1 MAAGNNSMMETQQV
15 VTGDAPALRRHAAAA
30 AGMLLYCMGLLA
42 PVMHTAVHIGL
53 PLRLVGLVL
62 LAWSAW
68 QRRSL
73 MAWIFWAMIAGG
85 ELGADAPAHAIGL
98 RVFSDIFLRLI
109 KTIVAPLILGTLI
122 TGIAAHGQMRSLGRM
137 GLKVLIYFEVLTT
150 IAMLVGLAAIN
161 ITHAGVGLA
170 VPQQHTATNIPQAR
184 APLSWDEVLLHT
196 FPENIAKSVADN
208 QILQVAVF
216 AILFGVAMGR
226 LSAEHRAP
234 LLRVIESLTHTMF
247 AFTNIVMYYAPVGVG
262 AAMAYT
268 VGQMGPGVLFHLGRL
283 LLTLY
288 AALLAFGLVGLLP
301 VALIAGV
308 PIRRFLRAVAEPA
321 TIAFATS
328 TSEAALPRAMEAME
342 ALGVPRR
349 IVAFVIPAGYSF
361 NLDGSTL
368 YLALASVF
376 VAQAAGVSMGWKQ
389 QIFMVATL
397 MLTSKGVAGV
407 PRATLIVLLATV
419 AMFHLPEEPIF
430 VILGIDALMDMA
442 RTSVNVVGN
451 CLASVVIARWEG
463 EFALETPAVET
474 MDALP

>member
-1 MAAGNNSMMETQQV
+1 V
-15 VTGDAPALRRHAAAA
+15 
-30 AGMLLYCMGLLA
+30 
-42 PVMHTAVHIGL
+42 
-53 PLRLVGLVL
+53 
-62 LAWSAW
+62 
-68 QRRSL
+68 
-73 MAWIFWAMIAGG
+73 
-85 ELGADAPAHAIGL
+85 
-98 RVFSDIFLRLI
+98 
-109 KTIVAPLILGTLI
+109 
-122 TGIAAHGQMRSLGRM
+122 
-137 GLKVLIYFEVLTT
+137 
-150 IAMLVGLAAIN
+150 
-161 ITHAGVGLA
+161 
-170 VPQQHTATNIPQAR
+170 
-184 APLSWDEVLLHT
+184 
-196 FPENIAKSVADN
+196 
-208 QILQVAVF
+208 
-216 AILFGVAMGR
+216 LFGVAMGR

-247 AFTNIVMYYAPVGVG
+247 AFTNMVMYYAPVGVG

-268 VGQMGPGVLFHLGRL
+268 VGQMGPGVLVHLGRL

-376 VAQAAGVSMGWKQ
+376 VAQAAGVGMSWKQ

-407 PRATLIVLLATV
+407 PRATLVVLLATA

-430 VILGIDALMDMA
+430 VVLGIDALMDMA
-442 RTSVNVVGN
+442 RTCVNVVGN

-463 EFALETPAVET
+463 EFALEAPAVET

>member
-1 MAAGNNSMMETQQV
+1 MMETQQV
-15 VTGDAPALRRHAAAA
+15 VTNDATSPCRHAVAAV
-30 AGMLLYCMGLLA
+30 GIVLYCLGLLA
-42 PVMHTAVHIGL
+42 PAMHAVHIGL
-53 PLRLVGLVL
+53 ALRLAGLAL

-68 QRRSL
+68 RRRSL

-85 ELGADAPAHAIGL
+85 ELGADAPAHAIRL

-137 GLKVLIYFEVLTT
+137 GLRALIYFEVLTT

-170 VPQQHTATNIPQAR
+170 VPQQRMTNIPATQ
-184 APLSWDEVLLHT
+184 APLTWDAVLLHT
-196 FPENIAKSVADN
+196 FPENIAKAVADN

-288 AALLAFGLVGLLP
+288 GALLAFGLVGLLP
-301 VALIAGV
+301 AALIAGV
-308 PIRRFLRAVAEPA
+308 PIRRFLWAVAEPA

-376 VAQAAGVSMGWKQ
+376 VAQAAGVTMGWKQ
-389 QIFMVATL
+389 QIVMLATL

-407 PRATLIVLLATV
+407 PRATLVVLLAMV

-463 EFALETPAVET
+463 EFALEAPAVET